1 MFPVVS
7 GRCVFGSFVVA
18 SGLGATGSGP
28 PPDLGSGA
36 GSLARVQLPVLHLLV
51 GICVSSIAGYGP
63 RSSGCYGKARSSTR
77 RGAPDMMP
85 GPRT

>member
-18 SGLGATGSGP
+18 PGLGATGFGP

-36 GSLARVQLPVLHLLV
+36 GSLARVQFFIFCLVFVYPALLDMVLV
-51 GICVSSIAGYGP
+51 QVDAM
-63 RSSGCYGKARSSTR
+63 ARPIQPLDEER
-77 RGAPDMMP
+77 QI
-85 GPRT
+85 